1 VRVIVFDVIE
11 TLLDLQPLDPA
22 FEAVFGDGSARQ
34 EWFQQM
40 LQSAFVSTVTN
51 AYRDFSVL
59 GRCALAMTAERRG
72 VQLSLDDQQRIL
84 GTIRQ
89 LPPRPDSID
98 GLSRLRD
105 AGLRLAALSNSTA
118 EVVEA
123 QLQYAG
129 LRGFFEQAL
138 SADLAKR
145 LKPAREAYHMAAE
158 RLGVQPSNLRLVA
171 THAWDV
177 TGAIRAGCAAAFVTR
192 PGMVLDP
199 AGEVPDVVG
208 GDLREVADK
217 IIAHERAEFGS
228 DAAP

>member
-1 VRVIVFDVIE
+1 MRVLLFDVIE
-11 TLLDLQPLDPA
+11 TLLDLQALDPA
-22 FEAVFGDGSARQ
+22 FEAVFGDRGVRQ

-59 GRCALAMTAERRG
+59 GRGALTMTAERRG
-72 VQLSLDDQQRIL
+72 VQLSQDQQQRIL
-84 GTIRQ
+84 GTLRQ
-89 LPPRPDSID
+89 LPSHPDVVE

-105 AGLRLAALSNSTA
+105 AGFRMAALSSSTA

-123 QLQYAG
+123 QLQHAG
-129 LRGFFEQAL
+129 LRGFFEQTL
-138 SADLAKR
+138 SADVAKR

-158 RLGVQPSNLRLVA
+158 RLGVEPSNLRLVA
-171 THAWDV
+171 IQAWDV
-177 TGAIRAGCAAAFVTR
+177 TGAIRSGCVAAFVTR

-199 AGEVPDVVG
+199 AGEEPDVVG

-217 IIAHERAEFGS
+217 IIARERA
-228 DAAP
+228 